1 MACAYGYEGSDCPYR
16 PDYENCPV
24 DYCPNLSD
32 QRPDFSDDYGDDDIE
47 SFDPFQED
55 IWDIDECEVDEW

>member
-32 QRPDFSDDYGDDDIE
+32 QRPDFSDNDIE

-55 IWDIDECEVDEW
+55 IWDIDECEVDE